1 MKSII
6 FFLFFPLWAQSY
18 MIGDH
23 IHLTRIAYEEFLLCE
38 NKTANDYLKH
48 LIKGNRDED
57 MNLLRKWTQYSH
69 FYHPEKQLD
78 PKFSGVIDRY
88 TSDHRLIDVEQKI
101 DALVSDKP
109 KETTKIFIELGYAIH
124 HIQDL
129 TSPPHVIPINHPV
142 VSEGLHD
149 SYEMYEK
156 RNTLFPDD
164 FNSSQHCSYMSLGT
178 TLLELGKS
186 AASKTLH
193 KVRSSPIS
201 VYRENQQLTIYWTY
215 FWKEAEN
222 FGTYGILG
230 NNFGKLTIE
239 DPQFPGKVFSIEES
253 VYNDFMKEQYRMAIE
268 HTKSAISIIWKKL

>member
-1 MKSII
+1 
-6 FFLFFPLWAQSY
+6 

-23 IHLTRIAYEEFLLCE
+23 VHLTRIAYEEFLSCE
-38 NKTANDYLKH
+38 GKEPNDYLRH
-48 LIKGNRDED
+48 LIEGNRNED
-57 MNLLRKWTQYSH
+57 RNLLRKWTQFSH
-69 FYHPEKQLD
+69 FYHPEKELD
-78 PKFSGVIDRY
+78 TKFSGIIPRQ
-88 TSDHRLIDVEQKI
+88 TSDKRLEN
-101 DALVSDKP
+101 
-109 KETTKIFIELGYAIH
+109 IEEEINTLITDLEEISKVFTQLGYAIH

-142 VSEGLHD
+142 ATEGLHD

-164 FNSSQHCSYMSLGT
+164 FNSSQHCSYTSLGK

-186 AASKTLH
+186 VALKTLR

-201 VYRENQQLTIYWTY
+201 VHRENQQLTIYWTY

-230 NNFGKLTIE
+230 NNFGKLRIE
-239 DPQFPGKVFSIEES
+239 DPQFPGQFFSIKES
-253 VYNDFMKEQYRMAIE
+253 VYNNFMKEQYRMAIE
-268 HTKSAISIIWKKL
+268 HTKSAISMVSKKL